1 MLCFTT
7 WLCSPAARIGAVASG
22 ATLPVNGRRSQ
33 PLERKGRTPAF
44 ESSLG
49 EQWIDAVIACLPA
62 CLRELAKKR

>member
-1 MLCFTT
+1 
-7 WLCSPAARIGAVASG
+7 VASG